1 MRSPTAGGSSGQ
13 IALIPL
19 TAPDLGPDEIDAVA
33 AVLRSGRLAQGVR
46 VEELECSWA
55 AFIGTRHAV
64 AVANVTVALMAIH
77 AGLGLGPGDEVITVS
92 HTFPGTV
99 SAILATGATPVFVDI
114 EPDTFL
120 IDAKRIEAAITPRT
134 RAICPVH
141 LFGLPADMDMIRA
154 IADRHGLA
162 VVEDAGPA
170 DGAAFRGRRVG
181 SFGHGA
187 ARVYPTDDVATGDGG
202 LVTTDDDRLAG
213 WIRAYRHAGLD
224 ARGSRDILGMDYRM
238 SEVQAAIGLVRLARL
253 ETTAARRL
261 DLARRY
267 DGALEGLPLRI
278 PVTPT
283 GRSHAFH
290 EYVVD
295 VGHARDAIAAELLA
309 AGVEVGTQP
318 ATPVHRQPYVEER
331 GVEAFLPLTD
341 QAAANSLALPIYADL
356 DERDQD
362 VAIDALR
369 TALSRHARSDAYAGS
384 TAAAS

>member
-1 MRSPTAGGSSGQ
+1 M
-13 IALIPL
+13 IPL
-19 TAPDLGPDEIDAVA
+19 TAPDLGPDEADAVA
-33 AVLRSGRLAQGVR
+33 AVLRSGRLAQGMR
-46 VEELECSWA
+46 VQQLERRWA
-55 AFIGTRHAV
+55 DFIGTRHAV

-120 IDAKRIEAAITPRT
+120 IDAKRIETAITPRT

-154 IADRHGLA
+154 IADRHGMA

-170 DGAAFRGRRVG
+170 DGAAFRSRRVG

-187 ARVYPTDDVATGDGG
+187 ARLYPTDDVATGDGG
-202 LVTTDDDRLAG
+202 LVTTDDDRLAS
-213 WIRAYRHAGLD
+213 WIRAYRHAGPD
-224 ARGSRDILGMDYRM
+224 ARGARDILGMDYRM
-238 SEVQAAIGLVRLARL
+238 SELQAAIGLVRVERL
-253 ETTAARRL
+253 ESMAARRRA
-261 DLARRY
+261 LAGRY
-267 DGALEGLPLRI
+267 DAALEGLPVRR

-290 EYVVD
+290 QYVLD
-295 VGHARDAIAAELLA
+295 VGHARDLIAAELFA
-309 AGVEVGTQP
+309 AGVEVGTEP

-331 GVEAFLPLTD
+331 GIEAFLPLTD
-341 QAAANSLALPIYADL
+341 QAAASSLALPMYADL

-362 VAIDALR
+362 VAIAALR
-369 TALSRHARSDAYAGS
+369 TAVSRLARSDAYAGS

>member
-1 MRSPTAGGSSGQ
+1 M
-13 IALIPL
+13 IPL

-33 AVLRSGRLAQGVR
+33 AVLRSGRLAQGAR
-46 VEELECSWA
+46 VEELERRWA
-55 AFIGTRHAV
+55 ASIGTRHAV

-99 SAILATGATPVFVDI
+99 SAIVATGATPVFVDI

-134 RAICPVH
+134 RAVCPVH

-154 IADRHGLA
+154 IADRYGLA
-162 VVEDAGPA
+162 VVEDAGPT
-170 DGAAFRGRRVG
+170 DRAAFRGRPAG

-187 ARVYPTDDVATGDGG
+187 ARLYPTDDVATGDGG

-213 WIRAYRHAGLD
+213 WIRGYRHAGLD

-238 SEVQAAIGLVRLARL
+238 SEMQAAIGLVRLDRL
-253 ETTAARRL
+253 ESMTTRRRE
-261 DLARRY
+261 LAQRY
-267 DGALEGLPLRI
+267 DRALDGLPVRT

-290 EYVVD
+290 QYVIA
-295 VGHARDAIAAELLA
+295 VGHARDAIADDMLA
-309 AGVEVGTQP
+309 AGIEVGRQP

-341 QAAANSLALPIYADL
+341 QAAATSLALPMYADL

-362 VAIDALR
+362 VAVEALR
-369 TALSRHARSDAYAGS
+369 TALARHVRRDVYAES
-384 TAAAS
+384 TAAAT